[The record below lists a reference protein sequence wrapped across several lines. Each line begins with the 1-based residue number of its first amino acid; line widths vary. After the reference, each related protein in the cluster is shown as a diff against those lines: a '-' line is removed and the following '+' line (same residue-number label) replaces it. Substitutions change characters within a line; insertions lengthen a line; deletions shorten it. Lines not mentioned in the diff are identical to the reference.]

1 MPHLPVLFQIA
12 CVSQVQAEL
21 QNKKLTALEEVK
33 LLKARGRNRS
43 VWPCSSAC
51 MDWLAFHCKVE
62 KAKLEGK
69 MRSAQKEAT
78 HVNWHYVL
86 TISV

>member
-33 LLKARGRNRS
+33 LLKAREETGQS
-43 VWPCSSAC
+43 GPAALHVWTGLPSIARWKKPTLRARCGQPRKRRH
-51 MDWLAFHCKVE
+51 M
-62 KAKLEGK
+62 
-69 MRSAQKEAT
+69 
-78 HVNWHYVL
+78 L
-86 TISV
+86 TGTMS